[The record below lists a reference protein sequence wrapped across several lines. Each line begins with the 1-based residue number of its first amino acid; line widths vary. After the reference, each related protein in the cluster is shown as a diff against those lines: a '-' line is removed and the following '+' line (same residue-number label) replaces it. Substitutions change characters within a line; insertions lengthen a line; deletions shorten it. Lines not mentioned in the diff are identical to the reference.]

1 MHSVN
6 NDDVLK
12 ITYNPHQENKNR
24 KIDNI
29 DNKVSQRES
38 ETNNPITHRTCNTAG
53 DAAASRSV
61 QAARA
66 LPDLPSIH
74 MTKKFYRPLDKKPL
88 VICYEKLITHRDF
101 RELLSKH
108 MNVYAVVT
116 TDCRGHGAANI
127 MAIGKPKFKVNEL
140 KKDFCTT
147 AFQSIPTLK
156 ETPCSSDLIGFLL
169 RTPPWIVDH
178 FYGNLKIKSANSGI
192 MNSIEQS
199 IFRKLKPKYEAT
211 GIDTHVTVLHKD
223 YLKDI
228 TPQEARFIFEKIFDE
243 SFEKLKTMKED
254 SDHGD
259 NNLNS
264 KATIDDLPEIIRF
277 YEDKNSLVRYY
288 NPWCLNYLDKALL
301 SNVKW
306 KPESASAQHTEQNF
320 SCKIL

>member
-6 NDDVLK
+6 NGDVSK

-24 KIDNI
+24 NI
-29 DNKVSQRES
+29 DNQVSQRES
-38 ETNNPITHRTCNTAG
+38 DTNNPITHRTCNTAG
-53 DAAASRSV
+53 DVAASGSV

-66 LPDLPSIH
+66 LSDLPSIH
-74 MTKKFYRPLDKKPL
+74 MTKKFYRPIDKKTL
-88 VICYEKLITHRDF
+88 IIGYEQLITHRDF

-108 MNVYAVVT
+108 MNVYAVLT
-116 TDCRGHGAANI
+116 TDCRGKGAANI

-140 KKDFCTT
+140 KKNFFTT

-156 ETPCSSDLIGFLL
+156 ETPCSSDMIGFLL
-169 RTPPWIVDH
+169 CTPPWIVDH
-178 FYGNLKIKSANSGI
+178 FYGNLEKKSANSGI

-199 IFRKLKPKYEAT
+199 IFRKLKPKYEAA
-211 GIDTHVTVLHKD
+211 GMDIHCTVLHKD

-228 TPQEARFIFEKIFDE
+228 SPQEARFIFEQIFDE
-243 SFEKLKTMKED
+243 SFEELKTMKED
-254 SDHGD
+254 SDTD
-259 NNLNS
+259 DINLNS

-277 YEDKNSLVRYY
+277 YEDKNSLIRY

-306 KPESASAQHTEQNF
+306 IPESASTQHTEQNF